1 MDLRAELRRHKRLAD
16 GEEGLMGVTPMPAF
30 LTWTFTTHSEL
41 PPRNN
46 LQNRFPYGG
55 WGSEGDKWV
64 FPEVGRIRSIYN
76 WICFLVANLRF
87 ILLNQ
92 CQLRFFCMVPS
103 TYRGQSDDL
112 LFALDSVSVDWVS
125 PCVPSNFISTWLS
138 MWPPQIRGQP
148 QHCWMDVDLWERAGG
163 QAGGVLPHCL
173 SNAVPEVLAC
183 TSPVIL
189 CSTGVLWMGK
199 NVGDTVTVLNC

>member
-16 GEEGLMGVTPMPAF
+16 GEEVLMGVTPMPAF

-46 LQNRFPYGG
+46 LQNRFSYGG
-55 WGSEGDKWV
+55 WGSEGDTWV
-64 FPEVGRIRSIYN
+64 FPEVRRIRSIYN

-125 PCVPSNFISTWLS
+125 PCVPKNFISTWLS
-138 MWPPQIRGQP
+138 MWPPHIRGQP
-148 QHCWMDVDLWERAGG
+148 AALLDGCGLVRKGGWAGSCLT
-163 QAGGVLPHCL
+163 VSPTLSLKFLPALLPSSFAALVC
-173 SNAVPEVLAC
+173 C
-183 TSPVIL
+183 
-189 CSTGVLWMGK
+189 G
-199 NVGDTVTVLNC
+199 